1 MAALSNRVQVRGPLP
16 GDGVS
21 VAGLW
26 RELWDAH
33 EAWGGY
39 VGAKD
44 AGTYA
49 AVAARLD
56 SDALVRRGS
65 PVMGRHVHLL
75 AVAEGR
81 VVGQVEGWIDR
92 YGSAPTTPTTC
103 EVRSLIV
110 TAHQRVSGTGR
121 ALLDALGEVATAVA
135 QGPVALAAEVLEP
148 NPAHAFYQK
157 LGFRPVAWTTRTE
170 THDARWPEHAR
181 IAGPRDAQAVAALDA
196 SLLARRRL
204 AHDPRFDPPRSI
216 DATMLGALAAHLARS
231 PGEIPAELVAVDAAG
246 NVRASATLVVMH
258 LDPPFVSAE
267 RAALGRVSVDPA
279 ADPGALLHALMG
291 LGSHLARQ
299 HGARTLEITDLT
311 WPRSPLHDL
320 TVGFGAVPW
329 SRIVTKVV
337 RPLRPT

>member
-1 MAALSNRVQVRGPLP
+1 MAALSNPLQIRGPLP
-16 GDGVS
+16 GDGPS

-44 AGTYA
+44 QETYT
-49 AVAARLD
+49 AVAVRLD
-56 SDALVRRGS
+56 VDAQARRGS
-65 PVMGRHVHLL
+65 PVMGRHVHLV
-75 AVAEGR
+75 AVADGH

-110 TAHQRVSGTGR
+110 TAHSRVSGVGR
-121 ALLDALGEVATAVA
+121 ALLDALGEVATTVA

-148 NPAHAFYQK
+148 NPAHTFYEK
-157 LGFRPVAWTTRTE
+157 LGFRPVAWTTRVDTRN
-170 THDARWPEHAR
+170 ARWPEHAR
-181 IAGPRDAQAVAALDA
+181 VAGPRDAQAVAALDA

-216 DATMLGALAAHLARS
+216 DATMLGALATHLARS
-231 PGEIPAELVAVDAAG
+231 PGELPAELVAVDATG
-246 NVRASATLVVMH
+246 TVRAAATLVVMH
-258 LDPPFVSAE
+258 LDPPFVPSE
-267 RAALGRVSVDPA
+267 RSALGRLSVDPA
-279 ADPGALLHALMG
+279 ADPAPLLRALMD

-311 WPRSPLHDL
+311 WPHSPLHVL
-320 TVGFGAVPW
+320 TLQFGAVPW

-337 RPLRPT
+337 RPNRAP